1 MKAFLLGGDKGMEK
15 TVLPLSPQQV
25 AERFASVLERI
36 NSAATRVGRDPS
48 SIIVIGAT
56 KSVDVERI
64 KVAISAG
71 LKHIGENYVQE
82 AMRKYEAIGDVVKW
96 HFIGH
101 LQTNKAKYVV
111 RFFETVQSLDRI
123 SLAEELS
130 KRALM
135 FGRRI
140 DVLVQVNIGAEETK
154 FGIPPEDTVEFVKAV
169 SKLEGIR
176 VRGLMCI
183 PPYKEDPEDVR
194 PYFRR
199 MLWLAEAVARA
210 KIPNVS
216 MDYLSMGM
224 SHDFEVAIEEGAN
237 MVRIGTAIFGPRE

>member
-1 MKAFLLGGDKGMEK
+1 MEK
-15 TVLPLSPQQV
+15 AVLPLSSQQV
-25 AERFASVLERI
+25 ADRFAKVLERI

-48 SIIVIGAT
+48 SIIVVGAT

-64 KVAISAG
+64 KAAINAG

-82 AMRKYEAIGDVVKW
+82 AMRKYEAIGDAVKW

-111 RFFETVQSLDRI
+111 RFFEVVQSLDRI

-135 FGRRI
+135 LGRKI
-140 DVLVQVNIGAEETK
+140 DVLIQVNIGAEETK
-154 FGIPPEDTVEFVKAV
+154 FGVPPEDAIDFIKAAA
-169 SKLEGIR
+169 KFEGIR
-176 VRGLMCI
+176 IRGLMCI
-183 PPYKEDPEDVR
+183 PPYKDDPEDVR
-194 PYFRR
+194 PYFRK
-199 MLWLAEAVARA
+199 MVWLAEAVTKA
-210 KIPNVS
+210 KISNVS

-237 MVRIGTAIFGPRE
+237 MVRIGSAIFGPRG